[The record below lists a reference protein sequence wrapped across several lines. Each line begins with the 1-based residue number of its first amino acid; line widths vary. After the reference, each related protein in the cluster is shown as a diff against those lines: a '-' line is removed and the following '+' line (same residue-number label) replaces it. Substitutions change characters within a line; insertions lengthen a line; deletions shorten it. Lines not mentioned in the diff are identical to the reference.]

1 MLGVWIRCPTRAAP
15 RIRLIEWH
23 LDVVACA
30 PWLLGRMHAWLLILL
45 VAPWSV
51 LAASGANVSSVI
63 DSASKVLQR
72 HIRPRSLHKRSA
84 YSGKATWY
92 DVETSQQ
99 GACGKWINNDM
110 PIVALNQPM
119 YGPMNA
125 RSNWCGKTIMINNG
139 LTTKRA
145 VVMDACP
152 ETRQCHHGSLDM
164 SMSLFQEFHGLTLGE
179 FPITWWTVDGHHGG
193 GGGGTARG
201 STLGLRERFAAAT
214 AR

>member
-1 MLGVWIRCPTRAAP
+1 
-15 RIRLIEWH
+15 
-23 LDVVACA
+23 
-30 PWLLGRMHAWLLILL
+30 MHAWLLILL

-125 RSNWCGKTIMINNG
+125 RSN
-139 LTTKRA
+139 L
-145 VVMDACP
+145 
-152 ETRQCHHGSLDM
+152 SLI
-164 SMSLFQEFHGLTLGE
+164 H
-179 FPITWWTVDGHHGG
+179 I
-193 GGGGTARG
+193 
-201 STLGLRERFAAAT
+201 
-214 AR
+214 